1 MATVLRNARILA
13 GEEFRDDLAVVIEDG
28 RISALLPDAAP
39 QLGQAAEQIDLDGGW
54 LLPGFIDVQV
64 KGGGGA
70 LFNNTPDVASLRTI
84 ARAHRRFG
92 TTAMLAT
99 LISDDVDVMREAIAA
114 MREAIAQ
121 GVPGV
126 IGIHLEGPYI
136 APARKG
142 THDASKFR
150 VPDEEE
156 IALAASLDN
165 GVTLLT
171 LAPERVP
178 LETIRALVERGV
190 IVAAGHTAGTYEEI
204 RAGLDA
210 GVRGFTHL
218 YNAMSPLQGREP
230 GAVGAALED
239 RDSWIG
245 IIVDGVHV
253 HPASLRVALAAKPR
267 GRLLLVTDA
276 MPPVGADDPSYVLY
290 GETITAID
298 GVVRNAAGSLAGS
311 ALDMATAVRNT
322 VQLLGQPLAEAARM
336 ASTYPAQFLN
346 VDDRLGH
353 IAEGYQADL
362 VLLGCWTDNAGRTP
376 AEMKAWVAGIAEGGQ
391 LPRQLAVFGT
401 GETQWGQEY
410 YCGAVHRLIRYFR
423 SDYPPLEIE
432 QMPHGERHAEAID
445 AWTDAV
451 LAHYW
456 SNHDADHRRHHA

>member
-1 MATVLRNARILA
+1 MKQVLRNARMLV
-13 GEEFRDDLAVVIEDG
+13 GEEFRDDLALVIEEG
-28 RISALLPDAAP
+28 RISAVLPDAAP
-39 QLGQAAEQIDLDGGW
+39 QLGPADEQVDLGGGW

-64 KGGGGA
+64 NGGGGA
-70 LFNNTPDVASLRTI
+70 LFNNTPDVPTLRTI
-84 ARAHRRFG
+84 AAAHRRFG
-92 TTAMLAT
+92 TTALLPT
-99 LISDDVDVMREAIAA
+99 LISDDLQVMRAAITATHD
-114 MREAIAQ
+114 AIAQ

-142 THDASKFR
+142 THDVSKFR
-150 VPDEEE
+150 VPDADEV
-156 IALAASLDN
+156 ALAASLDN

-190 IVAAGHTAGTYEEI
+190 IVAAGHTAATYEEA

-210 GVRGFTHL
+210 GIRGFTHL

-239 RDSWIG
+239 RDSWVG

-253 HPASLRVALAAKPR
+253 HPGSLRVALAAKPR

-276 MPPVGADDPSYVLY
+276 MPPVGADDPSYELY
-290 GETITAID
+290 GEIITAVD

-336 ASTYPAQFLN
+336 ASTYPARFLN
-346 VDDRLGH
+346 VDDRMGH
-353 IAEGYQADL
+353 IAEGFQADL
-362 VLLGCWTDNAGRTP
+362 VLLDDALQVRGTWIAG
-376 AEMKAWVAGIAEGGQ
+376 Q
-391 LPRQLAVFGT
+391 
-401 GETQWGQEY
+401 Y
-410 YCGAVHRLIRYFR
+410 
-423 SDYPPLEIE
+423 
-432 QMPHGERHAEAID
+432 EA
-445 AWTDAV
+445 A
-451 LAHYW
+451 
-456 SNHDADHRRHHA
+456 